1 MNIIYKNMKYFIAL
15 AFGAT
20 LLFGCGPTN
29 KKAELKTAKEEFAA
43 LETKIKTL
51 EKEISASDTT
61 LEEEE
66 IGATVQIA
74 TLAKQEFAHTVK
86 VHGVVEAS
94 KNIMVN
100 PEVTGKIIS
109 ISVREGRKI
118 SKGQAIASIDASI
131 IRKNIEEV
139 KKGLEF
145 ATTIFEK
152 QKSLNEKGVG
162 TEVQFL
168 EAKNRKESA
177 EKSLE
182 TLNSQLAKYVVRAPI
197 SGYVDDIIP
206 NVGEM
211 ASPQMAIARMVNLEK
226 VFVESEISEALLGK
240 VNEGD
245 EVEVSFSNINK
256 TVKGKIVQ
264 TGQYIDPMN
273 RTFKIKIDLAE
284 QNSLFK
290 PNLLAVIKITDYK
303 ATEAVVVPNKTV
315 QDDIKGNFVFV
326 NENGIAS
333 KKYVTLGNS
342 NQTSTEILEG
352 LEGTESIITK
362 GNKGLIKGEKLNIV
376 E

>member
-1 MNIIYKNMKYFIAL
+1 MIVSAVVL
-15 AFGAT
+15 ASCSAPSDIET
-20 LLFGCGPTN
+20 
-29 KKAELKTAKEEFAA
+29 KQADLKTAKEELTTLKAKI
-43 LETKIKTL
+43 ETMETEIAELDTSVVEVEKGATVNVATL
-51 EKEISASDTT
+51 EKSN
-61 LEEEE
+61 
-66 IGATVQIA
+66 
-74 TLAKQEFAHTVK
+74 FAHTVSI
-86 VHGVVEAS
+86 HGVVEAS

-100 PEVTGKIIS
+100 PEATGKIIS
-109 ISVREGRKI
+109 ISVREGQKI

-152 QKSLNEKGVG
+152 QKALNEKGIG

-211 ASPQMAIARMVNLEK
+211 ANPQMAIARLVNLEK

-245 EVEVSFSNINK
+245 EVEVSFSSINK
-256 TVKGKIVQ
+256 TIKGKIVQ

-290 PNLLAVIKITDYK
+290 PNLLAIIKITDYK
-303 ATEAVVVPNKTV
+303 AVDVVVVPNKTI

-326 NENGIAS
+326 NENGTAT
-333 KKYVTLGNS
+333 KKYVALGNS
-342 NQTSTEILEG
+342 NQTTTEILDG
-352 LEGTESIITK
+352 LEGSESIITK
-362 GNKGLIKGEKLNIV
+362 GNKGLINGEKLNIV
-376 E
+376 Q